1 MVFSKS
7 STEDALVMGGGQSK
21 LRGFWIMRVSK
32 VSPKD
37 QQKEQYAMRCHR
49 LIYII
54 CRSIIDILTT

>member
-37 QQKEQYAMRCHR
+37 QQKEQYANEMSQTN
-49 LIYII
+49 LYN
-54 CRSIIDILTT
+54 L